1 MIAMKRAGLHTFSR
15 FILVLPLIAGAFV
28 AGPMEEAV
36 ANNIVSAA
44 CQIGS
49 SSSCP
54 AQSPQEIVNLYGT
67 TANGSYWINV
77 NGTARETYL
86 ILNSGYPD
94 SGSWFLG
101 MKGTRSGTSFTY
113 SSTQWTD
120 SATTLNTN
128 SLTDDVSTEAKFHAF
143 NHLPVTRL
151 VAVFKDRA
159 SQAFNTSGSGDLGTN
174 SFGGHTWSEIVT
186 STTMFSRFTTNSN
199 IVDGSGYTGRFTIHR
214 ETNASNGKLVFP
226 YQTGWTRYGFNNSAG
241 YNYRWGTT
249 SNNESS
255 MGSNDSGSGIGMDL
269 YSAAGLVTYSDNLTV
284 GPDGSSGVVNPGNLT
299 MPSGFQIWGKMAAP
313 SIAAPAT
320 LTRTNL
326 GDGSVRLN
334 IGAVG
339 AATEYA
345 VQYKLSATSGWSG
358 ATTLRLTSPNAST
371 PSATITG
378 LGSGIYDFRVWSRAT
393 NNSSA
398 ASISLTSQTVDSA
411 APTISSISITSTPGS
426 DSIYGAGETITATV
440 NWSENV
446 TVTGSPR
453 IPIQGLSSKHLT
465 YLSGSGTTS
474 TTFSYPVASGDLD
487 RDGISVSLNTLELNS
502 GSITDAALNTASLN
516 HGAITASLSL
526 QVDGSAP
533 TSPTLQTTSNGA
545 SIDLI
550 YGETLSA
557 TAPATSAFTVSV
569 NGVTNTVTAVSISS
583 NTLRLTLTFSIVSGR
598 TVTLAYSDPSA
609 SNDVNATQDEAG
621 NDAPSFSATSVTNLS
636 TSATNTDVSIALNP
650 SSTTATYRAITTVRV
665 TVNTAARVDFFHEG
679 KIIVSCRNVLT
690 TSNIANCSWKP
701 SKHAYVNLT
710 ARVRPTGS
718 GFINATSEPLRI
730 FVTRRS
736 GPR

>member
-1 MIAMKRAGLHTFSR
+1 MKRLGLERFSR
-15 FILVLPLIAGAFV
+15 VLVVFTLFLGLMVATPIEIA
-28 AGPMEEAV
+28 E
-36 ANNIVSAA
+36 ANNILSAT

-49 SSSCP
+49 SSLCP

-67 TANGSYWINV
+67 NSNGAYWLNV
-77 NGTARETYL
+77 NGTARETFL

-94 SGSWFLG
+94 SGGWFLG
-101 MKGTRSGTSFTY
+101 MKGTRAGASFTY

-120 SATTLNTN
+120 QTTTLNTS

-143 NHLPVTRL
+143 NYLPVTRM

-159 SQAFNTSGSGDLGTN
+159 SQPFNTNGSGDLGTN
-174 SFGGHTWSEIVT
+174 SFGGHTWSEVVT

-226 YQTGWTRYGFNNSAG
+226 YQTGWTRYGFNNSTG

-249 SNNESS
+249 SNNETS
-255 MGSNDSGSGIGMDL
+255 MGSNDSGSGIGMDA
-269 YSAAGLVTYSDNLTV
+269 YSAAALVTYSDNLTV
-284 GPDGSSGVVNPGNLT
+284 GPNGSSGVVNPGTLT

-313 SIAAPAT
+313 SIATPAT

-345 VQYKLSATSGWSG
+345 VQYKLSATSTWSG

-378 LGSGIYDFRVWSRAT
+378 LNSGVYDFRVWSRAT

-398 ASISLTSQTVDSA
+398 SAISLTNQNMDSTV
-411 APTISSISITSTPGS
+411 PTVSGLNITSTPGS
-426 DSIYGAGETITATV
+426 DSIYGAGETLTATIS
-440 NWSENV
+440 WSETV

-453 IPIQGLSSKHLT
+453 IPIQGLSSKALT
-465 YLSGSGTTS
+465 YQSGSGTPNTV
-474 TTFSYPVASGDLD
+474 FSYLVVAGDID
-487 RDGISVSLNTLELNS
+487 RDGISLSLNTLELNG
-502 GSITDAALNTASLN
+502 GSITDAALNIASLN
-516 HGAITASLSL
+516 HAGISSSLTL
-526 QVDGSAP
+526 QVDGNPPS
-533 TSPTLQTTSNGA
+533 SPTLQTTANGA

-550 YGETLSA
+550 YSETLSA
-557 TAPATSAFTVSV
+557 TAPATSTFAVFVK
-569 NGVTNTVTAVSISS
+569 GVTNTVTAVSIST
-583 NTLRLTLTFSIVSGR
+583 NTVRITLNFSVIVGD
-598 TVTLAYSDPSA
+598 TVTVAYTDPSA
-609 SNDVNATQDEAG
+609 ANNLNAIQDEAG
-621 NDAPSFSATSVTNLS
+621 NDAPSFAATAVSNLS
-636 TSATNTDVSIALNP
+636 IATTNSSLTIALNP
-650 SSTTATYRAITTVRV
+650 ASSTATYRAVTTIRA
-665 TVNTAARVDFFHEG
+665 TVSTPGRVDFFHEG
-679 KIIVSCRNVLT
+679 KIIPNCRNLS
-690 TSNIANCSWKP
+690 TSANIANCSWKP

-710 ARVRPTGS
+710 ARLKPS
-718 GFINATSEPLRI
+718 GAGYLNASADPLRL
-730 FVTRRS
+730 FVIRRS
-736 GPR
+736 GTR

>member
-1 MIAMKRAGLHTFSR
+1 MRRLGLQRINRALVALTIFLGLIIATPIENA
-15 FILVLPLIAGAFV
+15 
-28 AGPMEEAV
+28 E
-36 ANNIVSAA
+36 ANNILSAS

-49 SSSCP
+49 SSLCP
-54 AQSPQEIVNLYGT
+54 AQSPQEVVNLYGT
-67 TANGSYWINV
+67 NSNGSYWINV
-77 NGTARETYL
+77 NGTARETFL

-94 SGSWFLG
+94 SGGWFLG
-101 MKGTRSGTSFTY
+101 MKGTRAGASFTY

-120 SATTLNTN
+120 QTTTLNTN
-128 SLTDDVSTEAKFHAF
+128 SLTDDVSTEAKFNAF
-143 NHLPVTRL
+143 NHLPVTRM

-159 SQAFNTSGSGDLGTN
+159 SQPFNTNGSGDLGTN
-174 SFGGHTWSEIVT
+174 SFGGHTWSENVT

-226 YQTGWTRYGFNNSAG
+226 YQTGWTRYGFNNSTG

-255 MGSNDSGSGIGMDL
+255 MGSNDSGSGIGMDG

-284 GPDGSSGVVNPGNLT
+284 GPDGSSGSVNPGNLT

-313 SIAAPAT
+313 SIATPAT

-358 ATTLRLTSPNAST
+358 ASTFRLTSPNAST

-378 LGSGIYDFRVWSRAT
+378 LSSGSYDFRVWSRAN

-398 ASISLTSQTVDSA
+398 SAVSLNSQTVDST
-411 APTISSISITSTPGS
+411 APTVSSISITSTPGS

-453 IPIQGLSSKHLT
+453 LPIQGLSSKFLT
-465 YLSGSGTTS
+465 YFSGSGTSS
-474 TTFSYPVASGDLD
+474 TIFSYLVTSGDID
-487 RDGISVSLNTLELNS
+487 RDGISLTLNTLELNG
-502 GSITDAALNTASLN
+502 GSIADAALNTASLS
-516 HGAITASLSL
+516 HAGISSSLTL
-526 QVDGSAP
+526 QVDGISPA
-533 TSPTLQTTSNGA
+533 SPTLQTTSNGA
-545 SIDLI
+545 SIDII

-557 TAPATSAFTVSV
+557 AAPATSTFVVSV
-569 NGVTNTVTAVSISS
+569 KGVTNTVTAVSIST
-583 NTLRLTLTFSIVSGR
+583 NTVRITLNFSVIVGD
-598 TVTLAYSDPSA
+598 TVTVAYTDPSA
-609 SNDVNATQDEAG
+609 ANNLNAIQDEAG

-636 TSATNTDVSIALNP
+636 AVTTNSSLTIALNP
-650 SSTTATYRAITTVRV
+650 ASSTAIYRAITTIRA
-665 TVNTAARVDFFHEG
+665 TVSTPGRVDFFHEG
-679 KIIVSCRNVLT
+679 KIIVNCRNVLT
-690 TSNIANCSWKP
+690 SGNIANCSWKP

-710 ARVRPTGS
+710 ARLKPSGS
-718 GFINATSEPLRI
+718 GFLNASSDSLRL
-730 FVTRRS
+730 FVIRRS
-736 GPR
+736 SSR